1 MDELIALLREIEA
14 SDDLIA
20 LAEQFGRRNDD
31 NADPLND
38 DQLVEL
44 LDGLIAL
51 GADETISNE
60 LIGMAAD
67 AATEI
72 RAERA
77 ALAERAEQEEAE
89 RQERLARLRGDDEDP
104 SASDVDP
111 DEESDEPE
119 ADGDD
124 ENDDEGDE
132 PAAVEPEPA
141 VEAQPE
147 PIAAAATPARRPAA
161 RRALARRT
169 PRDAQP
175 VERTESPGF
184 SIRFEHGVPG
194 VEPGQSTTSLD
205 DLNKALIAKAK
216 SFGRS
221 RAGGEEK
228 VLVATVQRDMDDDRR
243 LTDDLGRPLASHVM
257 SEKVDRV
264 ISKAIA
270 AARRN
275 GPKAL
280 TAAGG
285 LCAPLA
291 PIYSVETLGEGGR
304 PVRDTALVSFGAS
317 RGGVVSTV
325 PPTIGEA
332 TSAFGAW
339 TVANDEDAAPDG
351 SPEKPFMRVECND
364 PRETEIEALPR
375 GLIFGN
381 LLARTHP
388 EFLEAVSETVMVGQD
403 RFAEARH
410 IARMRTLSTV
420 TNAEARQSSAVR
432 DVLDVLNRAAWG
444 MRSRHRLS
452 ANYPFRA
459 ILPEILFGVIQT
471 DVSRQMPTG
480 STDDTLAYARQALE
494 RALAERSI
502 NVTWTPD
509 LNVAATQSAG
519 DLHEWPDAFQFLVF
533 PEGTFIHLDAGE
545 LDLGIY
551 RDHDLVKVNDAAMFA
566 ETFENVH
573 MVGVESIAGTI
584 NVCPSGTVSGTT
596 DPATVC
602 GAFS

>member
-20 LAEQFGRRNDD
+20 LAEQFGHRNDD
-31 NADPLND
+31 NAQPLND

-51 GADETISNE
+51 GADETVSNE

-72 RAERA
+72 RAERT

-89 RQERLARLRGDDEDP
+89 RQERLARLRGDEDP
-104 SASDVDP
+104 SASDDD
-111 DEESDEPE
+111 DEDSSVEPE
-119 ADGDD
+119 DAADD
-124 ENDDEGDE
+124 ENDGEADE
-132 PAAVEPEPA
+132 PVATEADAAA
-141 VEAQPE
+141 DTQPE
-147 PIAAAATPARRPAA
+147 PVAAAAAPARRPPA
-161 RRALARRT
+161 RRSLRRRT
-169 PRDAQP
+169 PADAQP
-175 VERTESPGF
+175 VEREPSTGF

-194 VEPGQSTTSLD
+194 VEPGQATTSLD
-205 DLNKALIAKAK
+205 DLNKAMIAKAK

-221 RAGGEEK
+221 RANGEEK
-228 VLVATVQRDMDDDRR
+228 VLVATVHRDMDDDRK

-264 ISKAIA
+264 ISKAVA
-270 AARRN
+270 AARRG

-304 PVRDTALVSFGAS
+304 PVRDSALVSFGSS
-317 RGGVVSTV
+317 RGGVVSTT

-332 TSAFGAW
+332 TSAVGAW
-339 TVANDEDAAPDG
+339 TVTNDVDAADG
-351 SPEKPFMRVECND
+351 TPPEKPFMRVECNT

-375 GLIFGN
+375 GLVFGN

-388 EFLEAVSETVMVGQD
+388 EYLEAVSETVMVAQD

-410 IARMRTLSTV
+410 IAQMRALSTV

-432 DVLDVLNRAAWG
+432 DILDVLSRAAWG
-444 MRSRHRLS
+444 IRSRHRLS
-452 ANYPFRA
+452 RDFPFRVV
-459 ILPEILFGVIQT
+459 LPEIMWGVVQT
-471 DVSRQMPTG
+471 DVARQMPTG
-480 STDDTLAYARQALE
+480 SADDTLAYAEAQLA
-494 RALAERSI
+494 RAFAERNL
-502 NVTWTPD
+502 NVTWSPD
-509 LNVAATQSAG
+509 MNIQAAQTAG
-519 DLHEWPDAFQFLVF
+519 SDLHEWPGDFEFVVY

-551 RDHDLVKVNDAAMFA
+551 RDHELVKVNDAAMFA

-584 NVCPSGTVSGTT
+584 IVCPNGSVSGTT
-596 DPATVC
+596 DPADLC
-602 GAFS
+602 GANS